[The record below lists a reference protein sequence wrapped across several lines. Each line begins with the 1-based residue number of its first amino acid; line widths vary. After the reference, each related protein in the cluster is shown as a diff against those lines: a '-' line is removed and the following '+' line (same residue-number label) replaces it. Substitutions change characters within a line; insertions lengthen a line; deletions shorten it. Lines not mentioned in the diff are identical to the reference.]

1 MNGPVGCLAVFLLPF
16 AGVGVFAGV
25 QTARMIGSGQWGQAA
40 FFALFAVTFGGV
52 GVGGL
57 VGLARGRRRLAEVEA
72 ARARHPDEP
81 WLWRADWA
89 AGRIEDS
96 NRMGARFAWA
106 FAAFCNLVSLPA
118 GYFGVRAAVEQGN
131 RAGLVALLFPVAGVG
146 LLAWAA
152 RISARLRRFGVSRL
166 ELEGRPAAIGRSFA
180 GTVLAPLAL
189 TPTGGFR
196 VVLSCIRRVTTGS
209 GDDRSTSERV
219 LWQEEQRVAGRPSRT
234 AQGMSTTISVRFPIP
249 PDALP
254 CDDRNARDTV
264 LWRLEVSAEVPG
276 VDYASAFEVPVFR
289 TAESDRPRTGEEA
302 AAARA
307 IAERAAHFQPGPE
320 CRIRV
325 TRNRRGTE
333 IVFPAGRNRGAAI
346 GLTLFLLLWLGAIMA
361 MVLLGAPL
369 VFPIVFGLFAAL
381 LMWAVLDQWLGVAR
395 VTAGDGAVRVASG
408 LITAGRERL
417 VPSPEVVEVVTRIG
431 MQAGGTPYY
440 DIVVVR
446 RNGRKVV
453 AGRGIRDKREA
464 EWVAGLIRES
474 VDPKPH
480 DGQEP
485 DARPAT

>member
-1 MNGPVGCLAVFLLPF
+1 MNGPVGCIALFLLPF
-16 AGVGVFAGV
+16 AGVGIFAAV
-25 QTARMIGSGQWGQAA
+25 QTIRMIASGQWGQAA

-57 VGLARGRRRLAEVEA
+57 IALARGRRQLAEVEA

-106 FAAFCNLVSLPA
+106 FAAFWNLVSLPA

-146 LLAWAA
+146 LLVWAA

-166 ELEGRPAAIGRSFA
+166 ELETRPAAIGRPFG
-180 GTVLAPLAL
+180 GTVLAPLTLVPA
-189 TPTGGFR
+189 GGFR

-219 LWQEEQRVAGRPSRT
+219 LWQEEQRVPGRASRT
-234 AQGMSTTISVRFPIP
+234 AQGMTTSVPVRVPIP

-254 CDDRNARDTV
+254 CDDRDSRDSV

-289 TAESDRPRTGEEA
+289 TAESDRPRTEEETA
-302 AAARA
+302 AAQA
-307 IAERAAHFQPGPE
+307 IAEQAARFQPGPA
-320 CRIRV
+320 CRIQV

-333 IVFPAGRNRGAAI
+333 IVFPAGRNHGAAT
-346 GLTLFLLLWLGAIMA
+346 GLTLFLLLWLGAIVA

-369 VFPIVFGLFAAL
+369 VFPIVFGLFAIL
-381 LMWAVLDQWLGVAR
+381 LIWAVLDQWLGVSR
-395 VTAGDGAVRVASG
+395 VTAGDGAVRVATG
-408 LITAGRERL
+408 LITARRERL
-417 VPSPEVVEVVTRIG
+417 VPCPEVAEVVTRIG

-446 RNGRKVV
+446 RDGKKVV

-474 VDPKPH
+474 VDPKAH
-480 DGQEP
+480 AG
-485 DARPAT
+485 

>member
-1 MNGPVGCLAVFLLPF
+1 MNGPVGCIALFLLLF
-16 AGVGVFAGV
+16 AGVGVFAAV
-25 QTARMIGSGQWGQAA
+25 QTVHMIATGQWGQAA
-40 FFALFAVTFGGV
+40 FFGLFAITFGGV

-57 VGLARGRRRLAEVEA
+57 IALARGRRRLAEVEA
-72 ARARHPDEP
+72 TRARHPDEP

-96 NRMGARFAWA
+96 NRTAARFAWI
-106 FAAFCNLVSLPA
+106 FAAFWNLVSLPA

-131 RAGLVALLFPVAGVG
+131 HAALVALLFPVAGVG

-166 ELEGRPAAIGRSFA
+166 ELETLPAAIGRSLA

-189 TPTGGFR
+189 TPAGGFR

-219 LWQEEQRVAGRPSRT
+219 LWQEVQRVPGHPSRT
-234 AQGMSTTISVRFPIP
+234 AQGMTTTVPVRFPIP

-254 CDDRNARDTV
+254 CHDRNSRDTV
-264 LWRLEVSAEVPG
+264 LWRLEVSADVPG

-289 TAESDRPRTGEEA
+289 TAESDRPRTEEETL
-302 AAARA
+302 AARA
-307 IAERAAHFQPGPE
+307 IAEQVTHFQPGPE
-320 CRIRV
+320 CRIQV

-346 GLTLFLLLWLGAIMA
+346 GLTLFLLLWLGAIAA
-361 MVLLGAPL
+361 MIVLGAPL
-369 VFPIVFGLFAAL
+369 VFPIVFGLFAVL
-381 LMWAVLDQWLGVAR
+381 LVWAVLDQWLGVSR
-395 VTAGDGAVRVASG
+395 VTAGDGAVLVASG
-408 LITAGRERL
+408 LITAGRERR
-417 VPSPEVVEVVTRIG
+417 VQSPDVAEVATRIG

-440 DIVVVR
+440 DVVVVQ
-446 RNGRKVV
+446 RNGKKVV
-453 AGRGIRDKREA
+453 AGRAIRDKREA

-474 VDPKPH
+474 VDPKAH
-480 DGQEP
+480 D
-485 DARPAT
+485 T